1 MVYSDS
7 PNRFE
12 RHKQRTRQL
21 LMHATLELISEKGY
35 EEVSVQDITDRAD
48 LGRGTFYL
56 HFKNKEEVLWMI
68 LEEYFDRE
76 SAVVNERVANVPSP
90 RKEYLSWIAFFENA
104 RRHQNIYNLIQNAN
118 SAFLRERVFKYF
130 VNLHERNLRAGRY
143 TTSIDLPPDFLAA
156 FAGGATLSVLDW
168 WMEDPQRY
176 TAREVAGMFFM
187 AVFHQ
192 PPPKD
197 ENASD

>member
-7 PNRFE
+7 LNRFE

-21 LMHATLELISEKGY
+21 LMRATLELISEKGY
-35 EEVSVQDITDRAD
+35 EEVSVQNITDRAD
-48 LGRGTFYL
+48 VGRGTFYL

-76 SAVVNERVANVPSP
+76 SAVINERVANVPSP
-90 RKEYLSWIAFFENA
+90 LKEYLSWIAFFENTQ
-104 RRHQNIYNLIQNAN
+104 RHQNIYNLIQNAN

-143 TTSIDLPPDFLAA
+143 TASIDLPPDFLAA

-168 WMEDPQRY
+168 WMEDPHRY
-176 TAREVAGMFFM
+176 TAREVAGMFFT

-197 ENASD
+197 DSPSD